1 MSYTSEEPA
10 VQYHFEQAMV
20 AARKM
25 RSTKYTKLKRQ
36 TGQIVCH
43 HLKMMLSREP
53 APGISSLTRVAV
65 IREIDKHL
73 VDSANDQAQF
83 QLSF

>member
-1 MSYTSEEPA
+1 MSYTGEEPA
-10 VQYHFEQAMV
+10 VQYHSEQAM
-20 AARKM
+20 ASARKM

-36 TGQIVCH
+36 TGQMVCH

-65 IREIDKHL
+65 IREIDKQL